1 MNHFLKY
8 KKIFLMF
15 QAKFERLV
23 HIQSRLGKHDLVTPG
38 RELVKEGE
46 LSKISANHNK
56 ADSLNLQI
64 LRCHNYS
71 TL

>member
-1 MNHFLKY
+1 
-8 KKIFLMF
+8 MF

-56 ADSLNLQI
+56 AGCSNFSKYEDVNK
-64 LRCHNYS
+64 NYCR
-71 TL
+71 